1 MEIITFGKGERIKR
15 CAAVIAQGKS
25 LGRYGRLILLP
36 IPTTKDKKYI
46 TNTTVQLCEVTELVT
61 KNTLVAGYEIPAKMS
76 EEIALRGGEVYDAG
90 QDEKFLLENAAIS
103 AHGIVGYILSE
114 LTKDISE
121 LNIGVVGYGRIG
133 EALVRGLLFFGA
145 GVRVYTARESVAI
158 SLCENGISARVGLG
172 GDDFSALDVIINTS
186 PSHTIDSEMLEGPLS
201 HLKVIDVAS
210 GNAVPSGDNVVRL
223 MAIPERMYPETAG
236 RTYARYISERMGCI
250 L

>member
-46 TNTTVQLCEVTELVT
+46 TNTTVPLNEVTELVAAG
-61 KNTLVAGYEIPAKMS
+61 TLVAGYEIPPDMT
-76 EEIALRGGEVYDAG
+76 EDIVLRGGEVYDAG
-90 QDEKFLLENAAIS
+90 RDEKFLLENAAIS
-103 AHGIVGYILSE
+103 AHGVIGYILSE

-121 LNIGVVGYGRIG
+121 LQIGIVGYGRIG

-145 GVRVYTARESVAI
+145 GVRVYTARESVAL
-158 SLCENGISARVGLG
+158 SLCENGISARVGLC
-172 GDDFSALDVIINTS
+172 DSDFSALDVIINTS
-186 PSHTIDSEMLEGPLS
+186 PSHNIDGQMLKGPLS

-210 GNAVPSGDNVVRL
+210 GKAVPDDENVIRL

-236 RTYARYISERMGCI
+236 RTYARYILEKMGCT